1 MLMKTIDPKS
11 ISIPELHGI
20 LLGAI
25 APRPIAF
32 VSTVDN
38 QGTVNLSPFS
48 FFNVFS
54 ANPPILIFSPARRV
68 RGNTTKHTLDNVH
81 EVKEACI
88 SIVNYAMVQQVSLSS
103 TEYDKGVNEFIKA
116 GLTEEPSERI
126 KPPRVKESPVSFEC
140 IVKEIQPLGEEGGA
154 GNLVICEVVL
164 MHVDEAILDENS
176 KISPFKVDAVAR
188 MGGNWYCRANS
199 DNIFEV
205 AKPLQKKGVGIDQ
218 LPIAIKTSSVLTGNE
233 LAMLANVEELPTLGS
248 YANIISPEELEKIRL
263 LSADD
268 KHKAA
273 KKFLEKGQIEK
284 AWMSLLV

>member
-1 MLMKTIDPKS
+1 MNKTIDPKS

-20 LLGAI
+20 LLGSI

-32 VSTVDN
+32 ASTVDKAGN
-38 QGTVNLSPFS
+38 VNLSPFS

-81 EVKEACI
+81 EVKETCI

-116 GLTEEPSERI
+116 GFTEEPSEKI
-126 KPPRVKESPVSFEC
+126 MPPRVKESPVSFEC

-164 MHVDEAILDENS
+164 IHIDENILDENG
-176 KISPFKVDAVAR
+176 KINPLKVDSVAR
-188 MGGNWYCRANS
+188 MGGNWYCRAGS
-199 DNIFEV
+199 ENIFEV
-205 AKPLQKKGVGIDQ
+205 AKPLQQKGIGIDQ
-218 LPIAIKTSSVLTGNE
+218 LPIAIKSSNVLNGNN
-233 LAMLANVEELPTLGS
+233 LAVLANIEELPTLSS
-248 YANIISPEELEKIRL
+248 YSNIIEQAEREKIKL
-263 LSADD
+263 LSVDD
-268 KHKAA
+268 RHRNAQNYL
-273 KKFLEKGQIEK
+273 KKGLIKE
-284 AWMSLLV
+284 AWVTLLI

>member
-38 QGTVNLSPFS
+38 DGNVNLSPFS

-103 TEYDKGVNEFIKA
+103 TEYDKGINEFVKA
-116 GLTEEPSERI
+116 GLTEETSERI

-199 DNIFEV
+199 DNLFEV